1 MTRQHVLIV
10 SQLIVFIFGCV
21 IRSTRCRSLV
31 VLLTA
36 GGDDGGVWGGTQVVI
51 LGQDPYHQPGQ
62 AHGLA
67 FSVMKGVMQPP
78 SLRNMIKEAVVS
90 KLQC

>member
-1 MTRQHVLIV
+1 MAAAA
-10 SQLIVFIFGCV
+10 
-21 IRSTRCRSLV
+21 
-31 VLLTA
+31 A
-36 GGDDGGVWGGTQVVI
+36 GARLRWGGQVVI

-67 FSVMKGVMQPP
+67 FSVMKGVPQPP

-90 KLQC
+90 LCLVRTFSPTDTDGV